1 MYSNEIFFEERN
13 VNEIAFNF
21 NVNECYSRN
30 GYNALVSMIPMGF
43 VPCNQLVVNGKVK
56 IVYDTSAYTS
66 LYDMISYLTPEM
78 FERIS
83 ANLLS
88 KLDIFRSNPVLRCE
102 NVFLSTDKIFIDRNT
117 LDVYLIYLPL
127 ESGDNADYMPR
138 VESKLREKL
147 AALVEN
153 HPNLRKPAEP
163 VYAPPAPPVYTP
175 PVAPRAEPVYTP
187 PVVQPAQPAV
197 PPMTPVATV
206 PTVRVA
212 SKSYVLR
219 SHCAS
224 ADLRITSDEF
234 VIGKSQ
240 SRVDGVVT
248 GSNLVSR
255 VHCKAIVKDDSCYI
269 MDLNSLN
276 GTCLNGR
283 RINPGE
289 MYKLTEGTRVS
300 IADMDFIFAIE

>member
-13 VNEIAFNF
+13 ANEIAFNF
-21 NVNECYSRN
+21 NINECYSRN
-30 GYNALVSMIPMGF
+30 GYNALVSMAPMGF

-56 IVYDTSAYTS
+56 LVYNISAYTS
-66 LYDMISYLTPEM
+66 LYDMISYLTPDM

-88 KLDIFRSNPVLRCE
+88 KLDIFRNNAILRCE

-127 ESGDNADYMPR
+127 ESGDTADYMPR

-163 VYAPPAPPVYTP
+163 VYAPPVQPAY
-175 PVAPRAEPVYTP
+175 AP
-187 PVVQPAQPAV
+187 PVVQQAQPV
-197 PPMTPVATV
+197 MPPITPVATV

-269 MDLNSLN
+269 MDLNSPN

-300 IADMDFIFAIE
+300 IADMDFIFAVE